1 MLAKLFI
8 PVAKTIE
15 ESSMNSS
22 NFLNKTN
29 LSDEEVQTLAQ
40 QEDIRRAMYG
50 GLNSLNN
57 RRPYE
62 YSKEII
68 TSEAFLNEFDY
79 DYQECEALILNKNK
93 EDMKE
98 DEFTSLYNTDGL
110 SIIMVNINPNSL
122 TQESESELRYW
133 IEESKRILR
142 DNEIPND
149 VKIKSLPFCDFK
161 IETEGGAKAKLD
173 GCKFVKNYASPN
185 FKYFF
190 ANSVYGIKEE

>member
-190 ANSVYGIKEE
+190 AILVYGIKEE